1 MILNSHNDCF
11 NLIEL
16 YYDQIV
22 NNQSGQSLVIR
33 FEDILSNPKLEVMS
47 LLEYCKISVDSD
59 KLNQILSKI
68 DSSRKY
74 AYKKETSLVEA
85 ESKVFKP
92 TTSLSGSPSRLAPI
106 FWANSFK
113 EIPETRDTKN

>member
-11 NLIEL
+11 KLIEL

-59 KLNQILSKI
+59 KLNQIL
-68 DSSRKY
+68 
-74 AYKKETSLVEA
+74 
-85 ESKVFKP
+85 
-92 TTSLSGSPSRLAPI
+92 
-106 FWANSFK
+106 
-113 EIPETRDTKN
+113 TKND